1 MFVRKLPAL
10 VVTAGLVAS
19 LTACA
24 AAPAFVETCAPT
36 GNAALVDAP
45 GSVGSDPRASFP
57 TPLVSTDVE
66 VAELKSGDD
75 TSIATSDAVEISI
88 SIYDGTSGEP
98 LATQGGEL
106 VAVELR
112 SFVEGSFPLT
122 QAVTCSSP
130 GSRLVVTGTAEQLF
144 GPDALGLAPDTTLVT
159 VSDITAAYPGQAT
172 GADQFL
178 PAGFPSVV
186 FAPSGQPGF
195 TWGDAAAPADLLIA
209 AMRQGSGETVAE
221 GDEIAAN
228 VTAIVWNG
236 TDTFASSFENLAPG
250 LLLVQSLGADGSGV
264 VPGLAE
270 ALIGQQVGSRMLVVV
285 PPADG
290 YPAGTA
296 PAEVGPDDTMVF
308 VVDILAIR

>member
-1 MFVRKLPAL
+1 VFVRKLPAL

-24 AAPAFVETCAPT
+24 AGPAFVETCAPT

-45 GSVGSDPRASFP
+45 GSLGSDPRASFP

-66 VAELKSGDD
+66 VAELKTGDD

-88 SIYDGTSGEP
+88 SIYDGTTGEP
-98 LATQGGEL
+98 LATQGGDL

-112 SFVEGSFPLT
+112 SFVDGQFPLT
-122 QAVTCSSP
+122 QALTCSSP

-144 GPDALGLAPDTTLVT
+144 GPDALGLDPETTLVT
-159 VSDITAAYPGQAT
+159 VNDIDVAYPGQAT
-172 GADQFL
+172 GADQFVSG
-178 PAGFPSVV
+178 GFPSVV

-195 TWGDAAAPADLLIA
+195 TWPDGSAPTELLIA

-236 TDTFASSFENLAPG
+236 TETFASSFENLAPG
-250 LLLVQSLGADGSGV
+250 LLLVQPLGADGSGV
-264 VPGLAE
+264 VPGLAT
-270 ALIGQQVGSRMLVVV
+270 ALVGQQVGSRMLVVV
-285 PPADG
+285 PPAEG

-296 PAEVGPDDTMVF
+296 PAAVGPDDTMVF